1 MIDIIFSQQKK
12 ERKVNMKKLLSV
24 VIIGIIVLGGLGA
37 AVTATNQN
45 QKNSTTSSPYVD
57 ELDQSMTDYDGSLPL
72 GPTSFLGFYANLS
85 VAQSFIPQ
93 KELLTRTQFLMARN
107 TTTSYPCVLAIRD
120 NLTGENLAITSVAP
134 GEFPVVNETPTEEQ
148 LAWIDFNFDDIWVTP
163 GQTYYIVVYTT
174 NITENYYWIS
184 GNGTNIYPNGSVM
197 LSIDDG
203 KTWSEIFENAD
214 GCFKTY
220 GLRETFLNITMK
232 KFSLL
237 GCSYTITNIGN
248 YTAWDVEVNITI
260 KGGIL
265 GLININGGDSISEL
279 QPGFGMGALI
289 GPNFGFG
296 PVTISVKVSAA
307 NVHEISTEK
316 NAMVIFFFMF
326 IK

>member
-37 AVTATNQN
+37 AVTTTNQN

-220 GLRETFLNITMK
+220 GLRETFLQITLK
-232 KFSLL
+232 GGFGSSIIIK
-237 GCSYTITNIGN
+237 NIGN
-248 YTAWDVEVNITI
+248 YTAWDVALNYTI
-260 KGGIL
+260 SGGLIFFGRSFTDTLSELTPGQEMTLRMPFIL
-265 GLININGGDSISEL
+265 G
-279 QPGFGMGALI
+279 FGKVIITL
-289 GPNFGFG
+289 
-296 PVTISVKVSAA
+296 KVSAV
-307 NVHEISTEK
+307 NVKEISSQTS
-316 NAMVIFFFMF
+316 ATVILFF
-326 IK
+326 IIDVQ